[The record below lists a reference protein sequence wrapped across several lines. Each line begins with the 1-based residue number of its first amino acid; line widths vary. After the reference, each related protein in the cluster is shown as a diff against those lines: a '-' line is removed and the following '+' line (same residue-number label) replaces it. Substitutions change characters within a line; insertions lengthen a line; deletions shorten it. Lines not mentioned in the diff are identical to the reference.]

1 MPGKTHPLKIAHVVR
16 RFVFDE
22 WGGTENVVW
31 NTVLQQRRAGLEA
44 EILATCALATAGEE
58 ERDGIRIR
66 RFPYWYPYFPLT
78 GKTRLVLDKKGGN
91 PFAPRLLKALRQ
103 GGFDVIHIH
112 CGGRLAVMCALLAHR
127 LKVPCVISLH
137 GGFADVPP
145 AELHQMMAPTKGLF
159 HYGGIIDRL
168 FRLRRNSVA
177 EADGVICISHGEEK
191 LLKERFPNK
200 RIVYLP
206 NGVDCGAFRVKPPC
220 SPRAEWGIP
229 NERRLILCIS
239 RIDYQKNQ
247 KVLLNLLSE
256 DADSHLLLIGPIT
269 APGYCEELKTLAREM
284 NVAGRLTII
293 PGLEHE
299 DPRLKAILHEAQV
312 FVLPSIHEPFGIVVL
327 EAWAA
332 GLPVISSN
340 AGGLKDFVVHNR
352 NGLLFTPDN
361 VAGLVEN
368 YKLLMGDSEL
378 RSRLVA
384 IALDDVQEYSW
395 ETLSGRLMAL
405 YQEVISKLARNA
417 L

>member
-1 MPGKTHPLKIAHVVR
+1 MPGETHPHKIAHVVR

-31 NTVLQQRRAGLEA
+31 NTVLQQRKVGLEA
-44 EILATCALATAGEE
+44 EILATSALTTAGEE
-58 ERDGIRIR
+58 EREGIRIR

-78 GKTRLVLDKKGGN
+78 QKTRLVLDKKGGN
-91 PFAPRLLKALRQ
+91 PFSPQLFRALEF
-103 GGFDVIHIH
+103 GHFDLIHIH
-112 CGGRLAVMCALLAHR
+112 CGGRMAVLCALLAHR
-127 LKVPCVISLH
+127 LKIPCVISLH
-137 GGFADVPP
+137 GGFADVP
-145 AELHQMMAPTKGLF
+145 AEELRQMMAPTKGLF

-168 FRLRRNSVA
+168 FRLRRNPVA

-200 RIVYLP
+200 RIAYLP
-206 NGVDCGAFRVKPPC
+206 NGVDCGIFRVKPSC

-247 KVLLNLLSE
+247 KVLLSLLSE
-256 DADSHLLLIGPIT
+256 DANSHLLLIGPIT
-269 APGYCEELKTLAREM
+269 APVYCEELKKLAQEK

-293 PGLEHE
+293 PGLEHD
-299 DPRLKAILHEAQV
+299 DPRLKAILHEAQL

-332 GLPVISSN
+332 GLAVIASN
-340 AGGLKDFVVHNR
+340 AGGLKDFVRHKR
-352 NGLLFTPDN
+352 NGLLFSPDD
-361 VAGLVEN
+361 VAELVEN
-368 YKLLMGDSEL
+368 YKLLMENPEL

-384 IALDDVQEYSW
+384 TALEDVQEYSW
-395 ETLSGRLMAL
+395 ERLSERLIAL
-405 YQEVISKLARNA
+405 YQELRSSFPSA
-417 L
+417 